1 MQVLLFASLA
11 EVVGSR
17 ALEVEAPATVGD
29 LVTLLNIGWPV
40 LAAQPYRVAVDQRYA
55 AAEQILSGTE
65 EVALIPPV
73 SGG

>member
-29 LVTLLNIGWPV
+29 LVTLLNSGWPV
-40 LAAQPYRVAVDQRYA
+40 LAGQPYRVAVDQRYA
-55 AAEQILSGTE
+55 AAEQTLSGAE

>member
-29 LVTLLNIGWPV
+29 LVTLLNSGWPA
-40 LAAQPYRVAVDQRYA
+40 LAGQSYRVAVDQTYA
-55 AAEQILSGTE
+55 GLDQSLSGAE